1 MNSIENLLYDKYM
14 QELSNLEL
22 GYSFDTKTI
31 KSLIELVCTDIYVH
45 SEYPKDDELLKYLK
59 QYD

>member
-1 MNSIENLLYDKYM
+1 MNSIENLLYSKYI

-22 GYSFDTKTI
+22 GYSFDTKNI
-31 KSLIELVCTDIYVH
+31 KFLIELVCMNIYVH
-45 SEYPKDDELLKYLK
+45 SEYPQDDELLKYLK